1 MSIFLEIT
9 QLENG
14 DIVLREA
21 ESAEQPEVPPDTEC
35 MDQKDVGA
43 TLAESSQP
51 SVQSLG
57 EAQHGSTARSREPLL
72 RISFSPEV
80 RDMLGDDLVGVA
92 EAMIDAATDY
102 LGGETI
108 EIDAEEM
115 ERDASPPAPVIH

>member
-21 ESAEQPEVPPDTEC
+21 DDDKAERLDGLEPEQQVIGAEADTAEGSR
-35 MDQKDVGA
+35 QKD
-43 TLAESSQP
+43 
-51 SVQSLG
+51 SLK
-57 EAQHGSTARSREPLL
+57 ARHGSTARVREPLV

-80 RDMLGDDLVGVA
+80 RDMLGGDLVGVA

-102 LGGETI
+102 LGGETL
-108 EIDAEEM
+108 ELDAEEM
-115 ERDASPPAPVIH
+115 EWESSPGAPVIH